1 MQTPTKTP
9 DQTDLE
15 ALLADP
21 EVVSNWLWD
30 AHPDLAAA
38 VLANLVNESDILR
51 HEFEVDHRMQL
62 AVMARARADV
72 ARISHRLALGLEVA
86 P

>member
-30 AHPDLAAA
+30 AHPELAAA

-62 AVMARARADV
+62 AAMARARADV